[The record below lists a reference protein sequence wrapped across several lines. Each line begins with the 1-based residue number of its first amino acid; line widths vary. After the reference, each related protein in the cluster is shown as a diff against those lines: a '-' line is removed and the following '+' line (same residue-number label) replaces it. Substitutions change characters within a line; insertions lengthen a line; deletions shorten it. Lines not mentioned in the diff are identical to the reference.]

1 MKLLFENWRKFLNEG
16 IFYVNAAQ
24 LLPAEELGHGKND
37 EGYDV
42 EQAVAE
48 KMQQIQQ
55 GKLEPIEVCNQK
67 PVNPYRLADKP
78 MEKSGQAE
86 PFYYVLDGHHRLEAI
101 NRLGVE
107 RVPVYLTSKE
117 INEAVEDVYTGN
129 CGMFGIALAEEALQR
144 GIQNAALVFAH
155 NADTDEDLMYGDY
168 KLYHVALKIGDKIY
182 DGRGEIP
189 LSKLVSFM
197 WEAPEDMNVD
207 AFNLKNL
214 ESMKDAIRRNTA
226 WTETCEAY
234 REQAKDFLDEMG
246 YEQNKDSNYNVSE
259 AKDINKIA
267 KAVIVKDNKAL
278 ILLRASSEKKGGRW
292 DLPGG
297 HLNEGEELMEGLLRE
312 VYEETGLTLA
322 EPVESLYTKEN
333 TSFFKAGMP
342 QEDIKLSHEHTK
354 YKFIS
359 VDEIPENIS
368 SRFIKAIKAT
378 L

>member
-1 MKLLFENWRKFLNEG
+1 MKLLLENWREF
-16 IFYVNAAQ
+16 I
-24 LLPAEELGHGKND
+24 
-37 EGYDV
+37 
-42 EQAVAE
+42 
-48 KMQQIQQ
+48 
-55 GKLEPIEVCNQK
+55 
-67 PVNPYRLADKP
+67 
-78 MEKSGQAE
+78 
-86 PFYYVLDGHHRLEAI
+86 
-101 NRLGVE
+101 
-107 RVPVYLTSKE
+107 
-117 INEAVEDVYTGN
+117 
-129 CGMFGIALAEEALQR
+129 
-144 GIQNAALVFAH
+144 
-155 NADTDEDLMYGDY
+155 
-168 KLYHVALKIGDKIY
+168 
-182 DGRGEIP
+182 
-189 LSKLVSFM
+189 
-197 WEAPEDMNVD
+197 
-207 AFNLKNL
+207 
-214 ESMKDAIRRNTA
+214 
-226 WTETCEAY
+226 
-234 REQAKDFLDEMG
+234 
-246 YEQNKDSNYNVSE
+246 NKDSNYNVSE

-342 QEDIKLSHEHTK
+342 QEDIKLSHEHTE

>member
-1 MKLLFENWRKFLNEG
+1 MKLLFENWRKF
-16 IFYVNAAQ
+16 
-24 LLPAEELGHGKND
+24 
-37 EGYDV
+37 
-42 EQAVAE
+42 
-48 KMQQIQQ
+48 
-55 GKLEPIEVCNQK
+55 
-67 PVNPYRLADKP
+67 
-78 MEKSGQAE
+78 
-86 PFYYVLDGHHRLEAI
+86 
-101 NRLGVE
+101 
-107 RVPVYLTSKE
+107 
-117 INEAVEDVYTGN
+117 INEAVEDVYAGN

-168 KLYHVALKIGDKIY
+168 KLYHVALKIGNKIY

-267 KAVIVKDNKAL
+267 KAVIVQDNKAL
-278 ILLRASSEKKGGRW
+278 ILLRAGSEKNAGRW

-297 HLNEGEELMEGLLRE
+297 HLEEGEELKEGLLRE
-312 VYEETGLTLA
+312 VYEETGLTLS
-322 EPVESLYTKEN
+322 EPIESLYTKGN
-333 TSFFKAGMP
+333 TSFFKAEISP
-342 QEDIKLSHEHTK
+342 EDIKLSHEHTE
-354 YKFIS
+354 YKFSS
-359 VDEIPENIS
+359 VDELPENIS

>member
-1 MKLLFENWRKFLNEG
+1 MKLLFENWREF
-16 IFYVNAAQ
+16 I
-24 LLPAEELGHGKND
+24 
-37 EGYDV
+37 
-42 EQAVAE
+42 
-48 KMQQIQQ
+48 
-55 GKLEPIEVCNQK
+55 
-67 PVNPYRLADKP
+67 
-78 MEKSGQAE
+78 
-86 PFYYVLDGHHRLEAI
+86 
-101 NRLGVE
+101 
-107 RVPVYLTSKE
+107 
-117 INEAVEDVYTGN
+117 
-129 CGMFGIALAEEALQR
+129 
-144 GIQNAALVFAH
+144 
-155 NADTDEDLMYGDY
+155 
-168 KLYHVALKIGDKIY
+168 
-182 DGRGEIP
+182 
-189 LSKLVSFM
+189 
-197 WEAPEDMNVD
+197 
-207 AFNLKNL
+207 
-214 ESMKDAIRRNTA
+214 
-226 WTETCEAY
+226 
-234 REQAKDFLDEMG
+234 
-246 YEQNKDSNYNVSE
+246 NKDSNYNVSE

-342 QEDIKLSHEHTK
+342 QEDIKLSHEHTE